1 MEWEVN
7 EPNSSPS
14 SSFASLTD
22 AQDMQAA
29 LSRRLHWMLWEVCT
43 GWTRPASTST
53 MAPRQPRLQGHKR
66 TMMVRVC
73 LDCSKLPW
81 AAALCIHSLDF
92 CTQTPLCKIISK
104 KVSWLTYSLNRVGGK
119 TLVDSIRMGNS
130 VCDHIGALPKYFHAK
145 RDASTSFW
153 SIFHQI

>member
-1 MEWEVN
+1 
-7 EPNSSPS
+7 
-14 SSFASLTD
+14 
-22 AQDMQAA
+22 
-29 LSRRLHWMLWEVCT
+29 
-43 GWTRPASTST
+43 
-53 MAPRQPRLQGHKR
+53 
-66 TMMVRVC
+66 MVRVC

-104 KVSWLTYSLNRVGGK
+104 QVSWLTYSLNRVGGK

-145 RDASTSFW
+145 RDASTSF
-153 SIFHQI
+153 